1 MSEVKLT
8 PDELEAMLD
17 RAAKRGAKEALASIG
32 LLDEKAHKDIAD
44 MRSLLEA
51 WRDTRKSVW
60 STFIKVSTTALLM
73 FISGAVW
80 MYVDKQ

>member
-32 LLDEKAHKDIAD
+32 LLDENAHRDIID
-44 MRSLLEA
+44 MRSLLDA
-51 WRDTRKSVW
+51 WRETRKGVW
-60 STFIKVSTTALLM
+60 TTFIKVSTTALLM
-73 FISGAVW
+73 FIAGAVW

>member
-32 LLDEKAHKDIAD
+32 LLDENAHRDISD
-44 MRSLLEA
+44 MRSLLDA
-51 WRDTRKSVW
+51 WRETRRGVW
-60 STFIKVSTTALLM
+60 TTFIKVSTTALLM
-73 FISGAVW
+73 FIAGAVW